1 MGDEFYAI
9 IKLTS
14 GEELLSLVCVD
25 EDQED
30 PSLILQN
37 PVIMKIIHNN
47 TGMQVRIKPWMEMS
61 DDNFFIIKPDKI
73 ITMTE
78 TKDERLI
85 SIFNNYLEEEN
96 TPFQEFN
103 SGKVKPSEKMGYV
116 STVEDARQMLEDLY
130 NIKDIKES

>member
-14 GEELLSLVCVD
+14 GEELLSLVCID
-25 EDQED
+25 EDQEE
-30 PSLILQN
+30 PTLILQN
-37 PVIMKIIHNN
+37 PVIVKIIHNSA
-47 TGMQVRIKPWMEMS
+47 GIQVKIKPWMEMS
-61 DDNFFIIKPDKI
+61 DDDFFIIKPDKI

-85 SIFNNYLEEEN
+85 SIFNSYLEEDYE
-96 TPFQEFN
+96 PFREFN

-116 STVEDARQMLEDLY
+116 STVEDARQMLENLY